1 MLSKEEKNKIEEHIA
16 KLTNDILSDTIN
28 SVNSGVSE
36 KKIIDDCIMY
46 TISKF
51 TPESKML
58 LSSVYNMLMERTLKE
73 EFFTNSHNK
82 ASFYEMNIF
91 KELNEKFNFEIPSK
105 IEYEEKENKINI
117 WFVDVVITVIGG
129 VISISLKKAS
139 PIIVAVVIAGIM
151 TVINKNKEN
160 NKKEDLTALVKEYL
174 ESVKQSLLSWVDS
187 IAEYY
192 DERVNELKKE
202 LENKNK

>member
-16 KLTNDILSDTIN
+16 KLTNDILSDARN
-28 SVNSGVSE
+28 SINSGVSE

-46 TISKF
+46 TVSKF
-51 TPESKML
+51 TPESRML

-174 ESVKQSLLSWVDS
+174 ESVKQSILSWVDS

>member
-1 MLSKEEKNKIEEHIA
+1 MLENKDKQKIEEYVD
-16 KLTNDILSDTIN
+16 KLINDIHTDIEKYIDSKISKKQAIN
-28 SVNSGVSE
+28 EVIRITVN
-36 KKIIDDCIMY
+36 
-46 TISKF
+46 KF
-51 TPESKML
+51 TPESKIIL
-58 LSSVYNMLMERTLKE
+58 ASVYHMMKDKTLQESIFKYAGNE
-73 EFFTNSHNK
+73 VV
-82 ASFYEMNIF
+82 FYEKNIQ

-105 IEYEEKENKINI
+105 IEYEESERKINEWI
-117 WFVDVVITVIGG
+117 KAGIITIIGG

-139 PIIVAVVIAGIM
+139 PIIVAVVITGIM

>member
-28 SVNSGVSE
+28 SVNSGVSK

-46 TISKF
+46 TVSKF

-105 IEYEEKENKINI
+105 IEYEEKGNKINI
-117 WFVDVVITVIGG
+117 WFVDVVITVMGG

>member
-1 MLSKEEKNKIEEHIA
+1 MLSKEEKKKIEEHIA

-28 SVNSGVSE
+28 SVNSGVSK

-46 TISKF
+46 TVSKF

-105 IEYEEKENKINI
+105 IEYEESERKINEWI
-117 WFVDVVITVIGG
+117 AAGIITIIGG

-174 ESVKQSLLSWVDS
+174 ESVKQSILSWVDS

>member
-1 MLSKEEKNKIEEHIA
+1 MIKAGII
-16 KLTNDILSDTIN
+16 TI
-28 SVNSGVSE
+28 
-36 KKIIDDCIMY
+36 
-46 TISKF
+46 
-51 TPESKML
+51 
-58 LSSVYNMLMERTLKE
+58 
-73 EFFTNSHNK
+73 
-82 ASFYEMNIF
+82 
-91 KELNEKFNFEIPSK
+91 
-105 IEYEEKENKINI
+105 
-117 WFVDVVITVIGG
+117 IGG

>member
-1 MLSKEEKNKIEEHIA
+1 MLSKEEKKKIEEHIA

-28 SVNSGVSE
+28 SVNSGVSK

-46 TISKF
+46 TVSKF

-91 KELNEKFNFEIPSK
+91 KELNDKFNFEIPSK
-105 IEYEEKENKINI
+105 IEYEESERKINEWI
-117 WFVDVVITVIGG
+117 AAGIITIIGG

-174 ESVKQSLLSWVDS
+174 ENVKQSILSWVDS